1 MDAMEVIT
9 KQHGDAR
16 RQGKLGLL
24 YNGGLVLFTG
34 GGFAGLAQWMGG
46 LGLMGMA
53 EPLSDPTALAAVFGV
68 ATLFNV
74 FYSGGRAR
82 TAMSGE

>member
-16 RQGKLGLL
+16 RQGKLGLQRRVGAL
-24 YNGGLVLFTG
+24 HRGG

-68 ATLFNV
+68 ATLFNM
-74 FYSGGRAR
+74 FYSGARAR